1 MMIGMLTDMYKP
13 YISGV
18 THHVSL
24 TKRALDAEGHKV
36 FVFTFGGQDYV
47 DEELYVIRSP
57 AVPLADTG
65 YNLSF
70 RYNRSA
76 QHKLGSSL
84 ARNTISMNII
94 IAQCPGVS
102 T

>member
-70 RYNRSA
+70 RYSRSA